1 MSSTG
6 TDNLESVKGLSGPR
20 RKGKRGL
27 SHSIYDTLR
36 RGILRGE
43 IPAGERFVEEK
54 LASLLGASRTPVREA
69 LQRLRQEELLDKLRY
84 GGYEVRRI
92 AARDIE
98 EIFGIRSVLESYAAV
113 LATRRMDADL
123 LAELREIIQR
133 SRAAL
138 ERGEAEELIS
148 LNTEFHDRLYRAS
161 GSERLY
167 KMIQELR
174 DHFYR
179 FRRVILS
186 KGTMPNTSLRDHERM
201 MRAMVKGD
209 EQAVEKIVRQHIL
222 RGMAVVLKEIKSGK
236 DICLREKE
244 TPGVYVGSVHPNGTR
259 V

>member
-6 TDNLESVKGLSGPR
+6 TDEPGSTQGPAGRR

-27 SHSIYDTLR
+27 SHSIYETLR

-43 IPAGERFVEEK
+43 IPAGQRFVEEK
-54 LASLLGASRTPVREA
+54 LASVLGASRTPVREA
-69 LQRLRQEELLDKLRY
+69 LQRLRQEELLDKLKY
-84 GGYEVRRI
+84 GGYEVRHI
-92 AARDIE
+92 ASKEIE

-113 LATRRMDADL
+113 LATRRMDQDL
-123 LAELREIIQR
+123 LAGLRGIIQR

-138 ERGEAEELIS
+138 EKGQVEELIS
-148 LNTEFHDRLYRAS
+148 LNTEFHEKLYKAS

-186 KGTMPNTSLRDHERM
+186 RGTMPETSLRDHERM
-201 MRAMVKGD
+201 MRAMTKMD
-209 EQAVEKIVRQHIL
+209 EKAVERIVRQHIL
-222 RGMAVVLKEIKSGK
+222 RGMAVVLKEIKRGNI
-236 DICLREKE
+236 D
-244 TPGVYVGSVHPNGTR
+244 V
-259 V
+259 

>member
-6 TDNLESVKGLSGPR
+6 MDNPGFVKGPAGQR
-20 RKGKRGL
+20 YKGKRGL

-54 LASLLGASRTPVREA
+54 LASVLGASRTPVREA
-69 LQRLRQEELLDKLRY
+69 LQRLRQEELLDKLKY

-92 AARDIE
+92 AAKEIE

-113 LATRRMDADL
+113 LATRRMDTDL
-123 LAELREIIQR
+123 LAELREIIKR

-138 ERGEAEELIS
+138 ERGETEELIS
-148 LNTEFHDRLYRAS
+148 LNTEFHDKLYKASGSDRLYR
-161 GSERLY
+161 
-167 KMIQELR
+167 MIQELR

-186 KGTMPNTSLRDHERM
+186 RGSMPDVSLKDHERM
-201 MRAMVKGD
+201 MRAMSKGD
-209 EQAVEKIVRQHIL
+209 EEAVEKIVRQHIL
-222 RGMAVVLKEIKSGK
+222 RGMGVVLKEIKKGK
-236 DICLREKE
+236 I
-244 TPGVYVGSVHPNGTR
+244 TV
-259 V
+259 